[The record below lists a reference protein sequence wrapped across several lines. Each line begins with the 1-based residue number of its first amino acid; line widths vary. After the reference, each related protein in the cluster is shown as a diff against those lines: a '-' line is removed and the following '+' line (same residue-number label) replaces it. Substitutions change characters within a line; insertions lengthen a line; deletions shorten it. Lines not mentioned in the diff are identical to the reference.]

1 MNRTGTAADEKRP
14 AASGERSMRGEKE
27 LTLQEF
33 KTKVENDEELKLA
46 LKEALEKD
54 DETVEAFLK
63 AQGVEISD
71 REPLSDDEVEAVAG
85 GAGRIRKKIK
95 NYFQTVLGI
104 NEEGKEAWK
113 EIIGYVKDGAEIVKD
128 GLHDVFYK

>member
-1 MNRTGTAADEKRP
+1 M
-14 AASGERSMRGEKE
+14 
-27 LTLQEF
+27 TLEEF
-33 KTKVENDEELKLA
+33 KTKVENNEELKQSLM
-46 LKEALEKD
+46 EVLEKD
-54 DETVEAFLK
+54 DEALDAFLK
-63 AQGVEISD
+63 EQNVELPT

-104 NEEGKEAWK
+104 NEAGKEAWK

>member
-1 MNRTGTAADEKRP
+1 M
-14 AASGERSMRGEKE
+14 
-27 LTLQEF
+27 TLQEF
-33 KTKVENDEELKLA
+33 KNKVENDEELKLA
-46 LKEALEKD
+46 LKEVLEKD